1 MRRHSRLLEE
11 PPHTA
16 AHQQEELLGE
26 EDPGDLL
33 HRGPGLTPQVQD
45 GGSQE
50 GDAQAEAEE
59 DAPVGEGLLQ
69 VLLQQGPEL
78 LPHQRHLAPSQQ
90 LQLHSHGR
98 LEELCCLGGATC
110 QQIES
115 IKLWDSQQL
124 TGTSRPT
131 GWLVH
136 SCVLVLTNVY
146 FSEKMKLKKSVNVS
160 LQVIMN

>member
-1 MRRHSRLLEE
+1 MMMHSRLLEE

-33 HRGPGLTPQVQD
+33 HCGPSLTPQVQD

-69 VLLQQGPEL
+69 VLLQQRPEL
-78 LPHQRHLAPSQQ
+78 LLHQLHLAPSQQ

-98 LEELCCLGGATC
+98 LVERCCLQGSKC
-110 QQIES
+110 QQAE
-115 IKLWDSQQL
+115 
-124 TGTSRPT
+124 
-131 GWLVH
+131 
-136 SCVLVLTNVY
+136 
-146 FSEKMKLKKSVNVS
+146 
-160 LQVIMN
+160 

>member
-1 MRRHSRLLEE
+1 MMMMMHSRLLEE

-33 HRGPGLTPQVQD
+33 HRGPGLTAQVQD
-45 GGSQE
+45 GGAQE

-69 VLLQQGPEL
+69 VLPQQRPQL
-78 LPHQRHLAPSQQ
+78 LPPRRLHLAPSRQPR
-90 LQLHSHGR
+90 LHSS
-98 LEELCCLGGATC
+98 GGGSAASEA
-110 QQIES
+110 QSASRES

-124 TGTSRPT
+124 TGTGRLT
-131 GWLVH
+131 GWLVQGRTSNH
-136 SCVLVLTNVY
+136 S
-146 FSEKMKLKKSVNVS
+146 SD
-160 LQVIMN
+160 

>member
-1 MRRHSRLLEE
+1 MTTHSRLLEE

-33 HRGPGLTPQVQD
+33 HRGAGLTSQVQD

-78 LPHQRHLAPSQQ
+78 LLQQLHLAHPFTAAPAPCAAVWWS
-90 LQLHSHGR
+90 SAA
-98 LEELCCLGGATC
+98 LEAQSASRQGKYSC
-110 QQIES
+110 
-115 IKLWDSQQL
+115 
-124 TGTSRPT
+124 GTLS
-131 GWLVH
+131 
-136 SCVLVLTNVY
+136 S
-146 FSEKMKLKKSVNVS
+146 
-160 LQVIMN
+160 